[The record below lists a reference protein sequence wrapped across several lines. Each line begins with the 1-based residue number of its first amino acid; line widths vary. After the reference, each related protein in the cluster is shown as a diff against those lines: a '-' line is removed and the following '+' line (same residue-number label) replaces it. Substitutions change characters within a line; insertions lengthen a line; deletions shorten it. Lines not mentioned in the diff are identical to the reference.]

1 MDEQDR
7 INEQK
12 NEEFLQN
19 RRLQKAK
26 RLRRRRITTTVLI
39 VLIVLISLG
48 AYLITSN
55 QFIRGMLYHDLN
67 QKAAVNIPV
76 DGSFVTEYDVF
87 SQHVISCS
95 KNGIKAYDLNG
106 KAAWETTFSNL
117 TTQMVSF
124 NAPVLRT
131 GESHCIV
138 YDRGG
143 KSILKF
149 NQRSVSPVITTDYN
163 ILFAK
168 LFDNGYIAAV
178 TEDSGSK
185 EQVKIYD
192 KNGQEIFI
200 WHSGESNILDAALS
214 DSGQS
219 LVISSVDITNGKLNN
234 PLIFFRITQPE
245 PHARSAKENMLLTN
259 LKFYNGNKNIVA
271 VSDTGVIHF
280 NEKGETVSSYDFGGR
295 ELSAFQYLNGG
306 EVALVF
312 NSNYES
318 KYRIVIVD
326 EKGME
331 KGVYV
336 SDKEIGNL
344 SFDGRNLIANV
355 KKGFH
360 VVSRNGK
367 ELRRQ
372 EISKDIKKV
381 LSGGKGKIVLVGTTE
396 IDIVN

>member
-1 MDEQDR
+1 MNEQDR

-12 NEEFLQN
+12 NEAFLQN
-19 RRLQKAK
+19 RRLQKEK
-26 RLRRRRITTTVLI
+26 RMRRRRLTTWILIGLI
-39 VLIVLISLG
+39 VLVSLG

-55 QFIRGMLYHDLN
+55 QFIRGLLYHDLN
-67 QKAAVNIPV
+67 QKAAVTIPV

-95 KNGIKAYDLNG
+95 KNGVKAYDLNG
-106 KAAWETTFSNL
+106 NPAWETAMSNV
-117 TTQMVSF
+117 TTQMISF
-124 NAPVLRT
+124 HTPILRA
-131 GESHCIV
+131 GKNHCIV

-143 KSILKF
+143 RSILKF
-149 NQRSVSPVITTDYN
+149 QQRSVSPLLTTDYN
-163 ILFAK
+163 IVFAK

-200 WHSGESNILDAALS
+200 WHSGESNVLDAALS
-214 DSGQS
+214 ANGQG
-219 LVISSVDITNGKLNN
+219 LVISALDITEGKLNSY
-234 PLIFFRITQPE
+234 LTFFHINQPE
-245 PHARSAKENMLLTN
+245 PYARSAKENMLLTN
-259 LKFYNGNKNIVA
+259 LKYDNGNKNIVGI
-271 VSDTGVIHF
+271 SDTGVFHF
-280 NEKGETVSSYDFGGR
+280 NEKGETVSGYDFGGR
-295 ELSAFQYLNGG
+295 ELSAFQYLDGG

-326 EKGME
+326 EKGTE

-336 SDKEIGNL
+336 SDQEIGNL
-344 SFDGRNLIANV
+344 SFDGRNLLANV

-381 LSGGKGKIVLVGTTE
+381 LFGGKGKIVLVGTTE
-396 IDIVN
+396 IDIVH

>member
-1 MDEQDR
+1 MDEQNR
-7 INEQK
+7 INDLK

-19 RRLQKAK
+19 RRIQKAK
-26 RLRRRRITTTVLI
+26 RLRRRRVTTAVLI
-39 VLIVLISLG
+39 LLILLISLG

-76 DGSFVTEYDVF
+76 DGSFVTEYDIF

-95 KNGIKAYDLNG
+95 KNGVKAFGMDG

-117 TTQMVSF
+117 TTQMISF

-138 YDRGG
+138 YDKGG
-143 KSILKF
+143 KSIVKF
-149 NQRSVSPVITTDYN
+149 NQRSVSSTITTDYN
-163 ILFAK
+163 IIFAK
-168 LFDNGYIAAV
+168 LFENGYIAAV

-185 EQVKIYD
+185 EQVKIFD
-192 KNGQEIFI
+192 KAGQEIFI

-214 DSGQS
+214 GNGKS
-219 LVISSVDITNGKLNN
+219 LVISSMDITSGKLTDH
-234 PLIFFRITQPE
+234 LTFFQITQPE
-245 PHARSAKENMLLTN
+245 PYARATKENMLLTN
-259 LKFYNGNKNIVA
+259 LKFYYGNKNIVGI
-271 VSDTGVIHF
+271 SDTALFHF
-280 NEKGETVSSYDFGGR
+280 NEKGETPYSYDFGGR
-295 ELSAFQYLNGG
+295 ELSAFQYLNNGQ
-306 EVALVF
+306 VALVF
-312 NSNYES
+312 NSNYEG

-344 SFDGRNLIANV
+344 SFDGKNIIANV

-360 VVSRNGK
+360 VVSLNGK

-372 EISKDIKKV
+372 EILKDIKKV